1 MGARMR
7 AVDGRRPCWAPW
19 SSGRSRCE
27 VACVSCW
34 APGIRCSFPGGPDYT
49 KLYNDA
55 YGVVVGTKH
64 PGALGRSCREVLAEA
79 WDFIG
84 PRFDTVFTEG
94 QPISTLTHQLFT
106 FHRKVGFPFVCRD
119 TSASG
124 QLYLDWCARW
134 ALVSITDQW
143 ESDIKVADGFR

>member
-1 MGARMR
+1 MR
-7 AVDGRRPCWAPW
+7 IVLG
-19 SSGRSRCE
+19 SGHPMLT
-27 VACVSCW
+27 SC
-34 APGIRCSFPGGPDYT
+34 PDYT

-106 FHRKVGFPFVCRD
+106 LHRKVGFPFVCRD
-119 TSASG
+119 ASASG
-124 QLYLDWCARW
+124 QLYRRLARPMGTGEHYR
-134 ALVSITDQW
+134 SMGERHQ
-143 ESDIKVADGFR
+143 GG